1 MKKVIVSNED
11 ALDAIDRAKTQ
22 EEAMELLR
30 SEFGANAAFDVDF
43 WFAFYDL
50 PAGKTPAKH
59 NRTAADAVLDGQ
71 ADGGIVSPV

>member
-1 MKKVIVSNED
+1 MGKLIVSNED
-11 ALDAIDRAKTQ
+11 AMDAIARAKTQ

-50 PAGKTPAKH
+50 PAGNASQKIGVIK
-59 NRTAADAVLDGQ
+59 
-71 ADGGIVSPV
+71 